1 MGLVMAAGLMSG
13 CGGQTK
19 EADNNKKDSQEKA
32 MGRYVEEDLKPPVQD
47 GETPVGAY
55 EKDGT
60 PVSYTHLDVYKRQV
74 IKHVAKGL
82 NLNHI
87 ILPDKIKAKIC
98 LNDYIYKGN
107 EL

>member
-1 MGLVMAAGLMSG
+1 MGLTGKWGHQGSVS
-13 CGGQTK
+13 
-19 EADNNKKDSQEKA
+19 
-32 MGRYVEEDLKPPVQD
+32 
-47 GETPVGAY
+47 
-55 EKDGT
+55 
-60 PVSYTHLDVYKRQV
+60 VSYTHLDVYKRQILEKDMDTEIYSV